1 MLSRSTLYRLAL
13 ATLALTFLGGA
24 RCASVSRPYPAP
36 TAAEVEAALRKRGA
50 AVRALRG
57 EARMSYVTKQG
68 KIKATV
74 RMMAASGGKLR
85 FDVVSPFDTPLATLV
100 TSEGSF
106 ALVDSQKNRH
116 FHGPAT
122 PCNISR
128 LLRVQLRPQDVLTIL
143 GGGTPLIA
151 HTSRSLRWDDRA
163 GVEELTLVG
172 QGGVKQTVRLDGRDK
187 RWRLI
192 SSRISDAKGK
202 LMLELTAGSYKT
214 QKSLALPSQLKVR
227 QPSQKAELELDF
239 KKQEVNLSLPSVA
252 FERPAAGGLPSQR
265 VDCDT
270 TIKLDQKP
278 RPKTKALDDAA
289 AKS

>member
-1 MLSRSTLYRLAL
+1 MLSRSTLSRLAL
-13 ATLALTFLGGA
+13 ATLASTFLGGA
-24 RCASVSRPYPAP
+24 RCASVSRPYAAP
-36 TAAEVEAALRKRGA
+36 TAAQVEAAVRKRGA
-50 AVRALRG
+50 AVRALRA

-68 KIKATV
+68 KVKATV
-74 RMMAASGGKLR
+74 RMMAAAGGKLR

-106 ALVDSQKNRH
+106 ALVDSQKSRH

-122 PCNISR
+122 PCNIGR
-128 LLRVQLRPQDVLTIL
+128 LLRVQLQPKDVLTIL
-143 GGGTPLIA
+143 GGSTPLIA

-172 QGGVKQTVRLDGRDK
+172 RGGVKQTVRLDGRDK

-202 LMLELTAGSYKT
+202 LLLALTAADYET
-214 QKSLALPSQLKVR
+214 QKALALPTRIKVS

-239 KKQEVNLSLPSVA
+239 KKQELNITLPSVA

-270 TIKLDQKP
+270 EIRLP
-278 RPKTKALDDAA
+278 KALDEKGS
-289 AKS
+289 KS

>member
-1 MLSRSTLYRLAL
+1 MHRSRELLLSSPLLSRLAL
-13 ATLALTFLGGA
+13 AAIALTFLAGA
-24 RCASVSRPYPAP
+24 RCASVSRPYAAP
-36 TAAEVEAALRKRGA
+36 SATDVEAAVRKRGA

-68 KIKATV
+68 KVKATV
-74 RMMAASGGKLR
+74 RMMAAQGGKLR
-85 FDVVSPFDTPLATLV
+85 FDIVSPFDTPLATLV
-100 TSEGSF
+100 TSGGSF

-128 LLRVQLRPQDVLTIL
+128 LLRVQLQPRDVLTIL

-151 HTSRSLRWDDRA
+151 HSSRSLRWDDRA

-172 QGGVKQTVRLDGRDK
+172 KGGIKQTVRLDGRDK
-187 RWRLI
+187 RWRLL
-192 SSRISDAKGK
+192 SSRIRDGKGK
-202 LMLELTAGSYKT
+202 LLLALTAAEFKT
-214 QKSLALPSQLKVR
+214 QKSLSLPMRLKVR
-227 QPSQKAELELDF
+227 QPSQNAELELDF
-239 KKQEVNLSLPSVA
+239 KKQEVNITLPDIA

-270 TIKLDQKP
+270 QIVLDGKGG
-278 RPKTKALDDAA
+278 
-289 AKS
+289 KS